1 MDTILAV
8 QGKGFILMAADTAHA
23 RSIVVMK
30 SDEDKIMELD
40 THKLLAHAGEAG
52 DGAQFVDF
60 VQKNINWQ
68 NLRSGV
74 PLSTHAAAHFTRHQL
89 ATALRKNPYNVNI
102 LLGGYSEKEGASLY
116 YMDYLAS
123 MHKVKYGA
131 HGYSS
136 FFVLSIMDKEYKE
149 DMSLEEAQQLLEHC
163 FAEIGVR
170 FMVNSSK
177 FILKVVDADGTRTVP
192 RAGAAAN
199 AQATA

>member
-8 QGKGFILMAADTAHA
+8 QGKDFVLMAADTAHA

-40 THKLLAHAGEAG
+40 SHKLLAHAGEAG
-52 DGAQFVDF
+52 DGAQFTDF

-102 LLGGYSEKEGASLY
+102 LLGGYSEKEGAALY

-123 MHKVKYGA
+123 MHKVKFGA

-149 DMSLEEAQQLLEHC
+149 DMSLEEAMQLLEHC
-163 FAEIGVR
+163 FAEVSVR

-177 FILKVVDADGTRTVP
+177 FIIKVVDADGTRTVP
-192 RAGAAAN
+192 RAGAAAG
-199 AQATA
+199 AQAAA